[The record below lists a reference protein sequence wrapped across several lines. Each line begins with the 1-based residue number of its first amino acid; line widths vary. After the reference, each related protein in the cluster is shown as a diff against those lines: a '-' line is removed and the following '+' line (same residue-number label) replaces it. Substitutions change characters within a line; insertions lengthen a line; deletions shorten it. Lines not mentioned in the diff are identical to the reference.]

1 MSSQGI
7 DAETV
12 RDRLRNVDDPEL
24 DRSIVELDYID
35 EIRID
40 GGSVVVEF
48 TLPTAWCSP
57 AFAWMMAVD
66 ARDEV
71 ASHPAVSDVT
81 VRLRDHMHADEID
94 EGVNAGLPFDRAFE
108 EADDDIG
115 EVRRTLDEKARLSR
129 QYRAISA
136 LLEKGLEPARIVRL
150 TRGDVDLDASGDR
163 AAVRV
168 NDALSVCVEAEP
180 IRRHVEK
187 VTAMGLLES
196 ATDELFA
203 TPDGD
208 PIPVE
213 RFETVHRRGRL
224 AETNMSSQ
232 AHVCENLGEARI
244 GGPSD
249 D

>member
-1 MSSQGI
+1 MSSREI
-7 DAETV
+7 DADAV
-12 RDRLRNVDDPEL
+12 RDRLRSVDDPEL
-24 DRSIVELDYID
+24 DRSIVELEYVD

-40 GGSVVVEF
+40 GGSVEVAF

-57 AFAWMMAVD
+57 AFAWMMAAD
-66 ARDEV
+66 ARDAV
-71 ASHPAVSDVT
+71 ADHPAVSGVT
-81 VRLRDHMHADEID
+81 VRLCDHMHAAEIN
-94 EGVNAGLPFDRAFE
+94 EGVNAGLPFERAFE
-108 EADDDIG
+108 EADDDIR
-115 EVRRTLDEKARLSR
+115 EVRRTLDGKARLAR

-136 LLEKGLEPARIVRL
+136 LLENGLEAEQIVRL
-150 TRGDVDLDASGDR
+150 TREDVDLDVSGDR

-168 NDALSVCVEAEP
+168 NDALSVCVDSEP
-180 IRRHVEK
+180 IRRHLEK
-187 VTAMGLLES
+187 ATAMGLLTS

-232 AHVCENLGEARI
+232 AHVCEKLGEARI